1 MMKKI
6 AFTLLLSILLYSTV
20 FSMSRTIKSD
30 PAIVITAFGT
40 TTEARITFDFFEAQL
55 QKVAKKELEGLK
67 IEWAFTSEI
76 IRERANKKF
85 KQKGIN
91 KHYRSL
97 PQVLADLEAEGYR
110 KVVVQ
115 PIHIFAGQ
123 EYAEVVQTVKA
134 FEYLGLT
141 IHLGNT
147 LTHRWE
153 EMFESLDILSKD
165 FLAPNEGC
173 NVIAIHGSPLTFVG
187 ATGSYIGLERYVR
200 SKYSNT
206 YVGAMDGL
214 LTAEQALNQAANC
227 SPKRVRFIPY
237 LFIAGDHIMNDV
249 MSTKTDDEEL
259 SWAMQLNHKG
269 LKTETIYTNY
279 NGKQFYKGLGFNNKV
294 TMIFVN
300 SLLKALKKFKKQ

>member
-1 MMKKI
+1 MKKI
-6 AFTLLLSILLYSTV
+6 VSILLLSILLYSTA

-40 TTEARITFDFFEAQL
+40 TTEANITFDFFEAQL
-55 QKVAKKELEGLK
+55 RTVANKQLEGLK
-67 IEWAFTSEI
+67 VVWAFTSEI

-85 KQKGIN
+85 KKQGLDKY
-91 KHYRSL
+91 YRSL

-134 FEYLGLT
+134 FESLGLT

-147 LTHRWE
+147 LTHDWE
-153 EMFESLDILSKD
+153 DMFESLDILSKD
-165 FLAPNEGC
+165 FLSPNEGC
-173 NVIAIHGSPLTFVG
+173 NIIAIHGSPLTFVG
-187 ATGSYIGLERYVR
+187 ATGSYIGLERYAR
-200 SKYSNT
+200 AKYPNT
-206 YVGAMDGL
+206 FVGAMDGL
-214 LTAEQALNQAANC
+214 LTAEQALHQAANC

-249 MSTKTDDEEL
+249 MSDATDEEEL
-259 SWAMQLNHKG
+259 SWAAQLNQKG
-269 LKTETIYTNY
+269 IKTETIYANY
-279 NGKQFYKGLGFNNKV
+279 NGKQFYKGLGFNNEV
-294 TMIFVN
+294 TKIFVN
-300 SLLKALKKFKKQ
+300 SLLEALKKFKK

>member
-1 MMKKI
+1 MKKI
-6 AFTLLLSILLYSTV
+6 IFTLLLSILLYSTA

-55 QKVAKKELEGLK
+55 QTIAKKELEGLK

-85 KQKGIN
+85 KKKGIN

-97 PQVLADLEAEGYR
+97 PQVLADLEADGYR

-134 FEYLGLT
+134 FESLGLT

-165 FLAPNEGC
+165 FSC
-173 NVIAIHGSPLTFVG
+173 IRLTF
-187 ATGSYIGLERYVR
+187 
-200 SKYSNT
+200 
-206 YVGAMDGL
+206 
-214 LTAEQALNQAANC
+214 
-227 SPKRVRFIPY
+227 P
-237 LFIAGDHIMNDV
+237 
-249 MSTKTDDEEL
+249 
-259 SWAMQLNHKG
+259 
-269 LKTETIYTNY
+269 
-279 NGKQFYKGLGFNNKV
+279 
-294 TMIFVN
+294 
-300 SLLKALKKFKKQ
+300 